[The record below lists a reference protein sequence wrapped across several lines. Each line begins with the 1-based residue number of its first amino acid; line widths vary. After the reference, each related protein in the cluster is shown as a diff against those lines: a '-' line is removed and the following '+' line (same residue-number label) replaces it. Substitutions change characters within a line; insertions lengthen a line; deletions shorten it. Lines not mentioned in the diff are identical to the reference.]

1 MALSEL
7 EQAFFEEEVITGG
20 DDEAAAKAESD
31 RIAAEEA
38 VAKLEADRLLDEET
52 KKTAEEIAAE
62 KAIEDEKN
70 KVVLIDPP
78 YKGKKFIEVTDEE
91 ALYKQLHGK
100 HAYKAMS
107 SEEKAIAF
115 IRQQNPELD
124 EDEIAF
130 TVATKYGIGIQQ
142 PADEELTDDQ
152 KIALRQQGIDRKKL
166 ISQADNYF
174 KTAAEAIALS
184 ETDPLELDPGYKTYR
199 EQAAAQKADAVKAQE
214 HINTI
219 NTNFDKHAVKI
230 PEIVENIEID
240 IDDRKFAVP
249 VNFKMDT
256 KKQEQLADFAKR
268 YQPSK
273 AEFDAF
279 NDPETG
285 KFDYKGYLESLI
297 PMAFGKELSK
307 AATRQALSQDR
318 DEFISKELKNS
329 SLKDNIK
336 PKGTY
341 ERPKDIVDAYQ
352 FG

>member
-1 MALSEL
+1 MALSDL
-7 EQAFFEEEVITGG
+7 DKAFFEIGDEEVIIE
-20 DDEAAAKAESD
+20 DKP
-31 RIAAEEA
+31 IVEE
-38 VAKLEADRLLDEET
+38 
-52 KKTAEEIAAE
+52 E
-62 KAIEDEKN
+62 KPVIEDEKPVIEE
-70 KVVLIDPP
+70 KPILVDEKPVEEIVLEDAP

-115 IRQQNPELD
+115 IKQQNPELSD
-124 EDEIAF
+124 EDLAF
-130 TVATKYGIGIQQ
+130 VAMSEYGIGAEKIT
-142 PADEELTDDQ
+142 DEDKLTDEQ
-152 KIALRQQGIDRKKL
+152 VIALRKQDIARKKL
-166 ISQADNYF
+166 VSQADNYF

-214 HINTI
+214 HINDI
-219 NTNFDKHAVKI
+219 NTNFDKNAVKI

-240 IDDRKFAVP
+240 IDDRKLAVP
-249 VNFKMDT
+249 VTFKMDA

-329 SLKDNIK
+329 SLKDNLK

-341 ERPKDIVDAYQ
+341 ERPTDIVDLYQ